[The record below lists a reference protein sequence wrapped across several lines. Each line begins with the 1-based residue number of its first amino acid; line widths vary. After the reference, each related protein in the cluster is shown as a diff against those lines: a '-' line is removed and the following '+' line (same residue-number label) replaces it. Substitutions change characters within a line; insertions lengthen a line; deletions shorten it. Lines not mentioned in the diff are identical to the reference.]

1 MKKLALALMC
11 LVSVAF
17 FASCQKPVENPEPSI
32 AVMTGENFITGTA
45 ENPTIID
52 ITDANAIN
60 LKYGFHV
67 EANAQTKKELSSL
80 KLSYTMI
87 DAEGTE
93 TFDTIIDLSGKTS
106 YDFSEFLFQDED
118 ERDIYFEATIN
129 ALVTDADNKTNTA
142 TIAFKLDLPAQPLEV
157 TDITWI
163 RDGSTVVPATKEEM
177 ERLGLKWT
185 NSFKEVFAT
194 IEPLNG
200 ATMYICDGD
209 DFDKITTD
217 LEKSVYFANL
227 VENGVSVTSYRKIT
241 TNTSADYNDMLAV
254 IDAEGNLNLVLFKHA
269 DIEYIPGVKTIITIT
284 GKTK

>member
-67 EANAQTKKELSSL
+67 EANAQTKKELSTL
-80 KLSYTMI
+80 KLTYTMI

-129 ALVTDADNKTNTA
+129 ALVTDADSKTNTA
-142 TIAFKLDLPAQPLEV
+142 TIAFKLDLPAQPLFAKTFE
-157 TDITWI
+157 WY
-163 RDGSTVVPATKEEM
+163 
-177 ERLGLKWT
+177 RLGNTQTGLAEFGLKWER
-185 NSFKEVFAT
+185 NIKETHAQIKPLEGVTLYTFDSSVWDETTTDVAKAALFSDGATT
-194 IEPLNG
+194 IE
-200 ATMYICDGD
+200 
-209 DFDKITTD
+209 
-217 LEKSVYFANL
+217 VYNNVSTS
-227 VENGVSVTSYRKIT
+227 VENTYDDVIGTKMADGTLHLIHVTKC
-241 TNTSADYNDMLAV
+241 V
-254 IDAEGNLNLVLFKHA
+254 IDDYQSAGYPIH
-269 DIEYIPGVKTIITIT
+269 IT
-284 GKTK
+284 GEAK

>member
-52 ITDANAIN
+52 ITDENALN

-67 EANAQTKKELSSL
+67 EANAQTKKELSTL
-80 KLSYTMI
+80 KLTCTTI
-87 DAEGTE
+87 DATGTD

-106 YDFSEFLFQDED
+106 YDFSEYLFPQD
-118 ERDIYFEATIN
+118 ERDIYLEATIT
-129 ALVTDADNKTNTA
+129 ALVTDADSKTNTA

-157 TDITWI
+157 NDITWV
-163 RDGSTVVPATKEEM
+163 RDGSNVVADTKEEM

-185 NSFKEVFAT
+185 SSYKEVYAT

-241 TNTSADYNDMLAV
+241 TNNSADYNDMLAV